1 MKILLADDHAV
12 VRKGLKTILET
23 DLPGAAVSEAVDGIQ
38 AVDLAGRLNPDLVI
52 LDIGMPGISGLD
64 AIPQILQKNPAAR
77 ILILSIYKD
86 QDFVDQAFQAGA
98 LGYLLKECAV
108 EELVGAVKAV
118 FAGKTYISA
127 TLSRLMTKKGPP
139 GKRAVV
145 ADRLGALSLRERE
158 ILGMIAEG
166 YANAKIGAKLF
177 LSPETVKTH
186 RRNLMAKLDIHN
198 ISTLVRF
205 AIEHQLDL
213 RR

>member
-12 VRKGLKTILET
+12 VRKGLRAILET
-23 DLPGAAVSEAVDGIQ
+23 DLPGVVVSEAVDGIQ
-38 AVDLAGRLNPDLVI
+38 AVDLAYRLNPDLII
-52 LDIGMPGISGLD
+52 LDIGMPGLSGLD

-98 LGYLLKECAV
+98 FGYLLKECAV
-108 EELVGAVKAV
+108 EELVVAIKVV

-127 TLSRLMTKKGPP
+127 ALSRLMTKKGPP

-145 ADRLGALSLRERE
+145 ADRLEALSLREKE
-158 ILGMIAEG
+158 ILGMLAEG
-166 YANAKIGAKLF
+166 YANAGIGDKLF

-198 ISTLVRF
+198 VSALVRF
-205 AIEHQLDL
+205 AIEHKLDL

>member
-12 VRKGLKTILET
+12 VRKGLRAILET
-23 DLPGAAVSEAVDGIQ
+23 DLPGVVVSEAVDGIQ
-38 AVDLAGRLNPDLVI
+38 AVDLAYRLNPDLII
-52 LDIGMPGISGLD
+52 LDIGMPGLSGLD

-98 LGYLLKECAV
+98 FGYLLKECAV

-127 TLSRLMTKKGPP
+127 ALSRLMTKKGPP

-145 ADRLGALSLRERE
+145 ADRLEALSLREKE
-158 ILGMIAEG
+158 ILGMLAEG
-166 YANAKIGAKLF
+166 YANAGIGDKLF

-198 ISTLVRF
+198 VSALVRF
-205 AIEHQLDL
+205 AIEHKLDL